1 MVCVQKDSLNVS
13 FSLTLLIDLANEES
27 PLGLTIRTNSNTQWD
42 FLDFVLAMIEQKRLV
57 PGDYLI
63 VDNATVH
70 CGSDSWEALKRA
82 LNLVG
87 VTLIYL
93 PKYSPE
99 FNPCELV
106 FAAMKNWLR
115 WHRSLTSPMWVEILQ
130 ALARITYEDLLAF
143 YWQCT
148 QNII

>member
-1 MVCVQKDSLNVS
+1 MCVQKDSLNVS
-13 FSLTLLIDLANEES
+13 FSLTLLIDLTNIAN
-27 PLGLTIRTNSNTQWD
+27 PFGITLRTNSNTQWD
-42 FLDFVLAMIEQKRLV
+42 FLTFVVDMVEAKRLV
-57 PGDYLI
+57 PGDILI

-70 CGSDSWEALKRA
+70 CGSDSWPALRH
-82 LNLVG
+82 LLMISQVN
-87 VTLIYL
+87 LIYL

-115 WHRSLTSPMWVEILQ
+115 WHRSPTNPLWVEILA
-130 ALARITYEDLLAF
+130 ALARITYNEVLAF

-148 QNII
+148 QNNY

>member
-13 FSLTLLIDLANEES
+13 FSLTLLIDLANEAS

-42 FLDFVLAMIEQKRLV
+42 FLDFVIATVEQKHLL
-57 PGDYLI
+57 PGDYLV
-63 VDNATVH
+63 VDNATAH
-70 CGSDSWEALKRA
+70 CGSESWEALKHA
-82 LNLVG
+82 LNLAG
-87 VTLIYL
+87 VTLLYL

-106 FAAMKNWLR
+106 FAAMKNWLC
-115 WHRSLTSPMWVEILQ
+115 WHRSLSNPLWVEILQ
-130 ALARITYEDLLAF
+130 ALARLTYDDLLAV